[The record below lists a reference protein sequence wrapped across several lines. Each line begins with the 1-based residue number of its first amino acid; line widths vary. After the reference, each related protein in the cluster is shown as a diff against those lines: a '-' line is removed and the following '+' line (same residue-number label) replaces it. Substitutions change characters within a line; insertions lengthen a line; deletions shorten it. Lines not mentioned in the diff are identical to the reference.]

1 MNDISNF
8 LTSTFSGWAISA
20 SFSINAWRASLT
32 RYSCLV
38 YWLLAS
44 LMLNRIAS
52 QFLRKRARRFL
63 KRDTSSQ
70 SVDSWQLQTSKCAIN
85 TLGIS
90 SQYKKMI
97 TIENL
102 TPAYIHVNKVKH
114 AQKQEDTSIASERLA
129 DCEDNHAFSLWYQR
143 SKTITISR
151 FVVAGYIH
159 RLQLYN

>member
-1 MNDISNF
+1 MLLDRSSETVALFTAGHRFTGTLQAIYERYFEF

-44 LMLNRIAS
+44 LMLIRIAS
-52 QFLRKRARRFL
+52 QFLRKRARRFPKETPAHKAL
-63 KRDTSSQ
+63 IP
-70 SVDSWQLQTSKCAIN
+70 DSFKPSKCAIN

-97 TIENL
+97 TID
-102 TPAYIHVNKVKH
+102 TCIHTRK
-114 AQKQEDTSIASERLA
+114 
-129 DCEDNHAFSLWYQR
+129 R
-143 SKTITISR
+143 SKTCAETGRHQYCFRAI
-151 FVVAGYIH
+151 G
-159 RLQLYN
+159 RLRR